1 MEGSRTRNVFDIRR
15 FSLEILGLIFVLT
28 LFLNYRMS
36 VFAGRMS

>member
-1 MEGSRTRNVFDIRR
+1 MTGSRTRNVFNIRR

-28 LFLNYRMS
+28 LFGALPTS